1 MNIFFI
7 FFYQKLATWRSELY
21 TDASNL
27 VKVRNDIPQEY
38 AACLS
43 ASSLTAVRLLEDFV
57 DLQPGKLLPPP
68 FLIFFLKVFINKML
82 LLFFKFL
89 GNLGD
94 VVYQSAGNGLI
105 GQTVMQL
112 AAQRGITV
120 ISFIRQ
126 RFLFISILSR
136 DFINSMS

>member
-1 MNIFFI
+1 
-7 FFYQKLATWRSELY
+7 
-21 TDASNL
+21 
-27 VKVRNDIPQEY
+27 
-38 AACLS
+38 
-43 ASSLTAVRLLEDFV
+43 
-57 DLQPGKLLPPP
+57 
-68 FLIFFLKVFINKML
+68 ML

>member
-1 MNIFFI
+1 LNIFFI

-57 DLQPGKLLPPP
+57 DLQPGKLLPP
-68 FLIFFLKVFINKML
+68 
-82 LLFFKFL
+82 LF
-89 GNLGD
+89 
-94 VVYQSAGNGLI
+94 
-105 GQTVMQL
+105 
-112 AAQRGITV
+112 
-120 ISFIRQ
+120 
-126 RFLFISILSR
+126 
-136 DFINSMS
+136 